1 MKTGRPLVLLYI
13 HDEESSGLRTRGGA
27 SKWWLGK
34 SLAEH
39 ARRIEKAGGRLAI
52 RVGAA
57 KDVLNDVIAETGAT
71 AVFWNRRYGG
81 PERTLDTD
89 LKASLKQDDIDVMTC
104 NGRLLTEPWDITT
117 GAERP
122 TRSSPPTGKP

>member
-1 MKTGRPLVLLYI
+1 MKPIVASTDPDAHPHSAPAIVWFREDLRLADNPALAAAVKTGRPLVLLYI

-57 KDVLNDVIAETGAT
+57 KDVLNDVVALSARWIPISRQ
-71 AVFWNRRYGG
+71 VSS
-81 PERTLDTD
+81 
-89 LKASLKQDDIDVMTC
+89 K
-104 NGRLLTEPWDITT
+104 TT
-117 GAERP
+117 S
-122 TRSSPPTGKP
+122 T